1 MQSRPRPRDHR
12 QSGGDSSSPI
22 PDRRGSWGFSQ
33 PDGKFSPKPGPPPTN
48 RRPEKEAATTP
59 IKPSGSAVLD
69 GPAHHLVSLARCVG
83 DCQTRNGGGLASGRL
98 PPVLALEI
106 PAARRSAEDHAGTS
120 RIDSPLGPGEY
131 RLGRTE
137 DPRRT
142 AKARLYPVRANR
154 RPLSVAIAAER
165 RRSQEM
171 ARISSQPPRGHR

>member
-22 PDRRGSWGFSQ
+22 PDRRGSWLL
-33 PDGKFSPKPGPPPTN
+33 PKPYGNCSRSPGAPPTN

-83 DCQTRNGGGLASGRL
+83 DCQTRNDGGLASGRL

-106 PAARRSAEDHAGTS
+106 PAARRSAEDHQ
-120 RIDSPLGPGEY
+120 
-131 RLGRTE
+131 
-137 DPRRT
+137 
-142 AKARLYPVRANR
+142 
-154 RPLSVAIAAER
+154 R
-165 RRSQEM
+165 RRHWLLG
-171 ARISSQPPRGHR
+171 GHRIESQTNEHSRPMAKRNG